1 LLRSGVRHR
10 PTEQLGRYQR
20 FKGTTEP
27 GRLQQ
32 RGIPPMIVD
41 LLEQFGSQCDATGAD
56 IAGPAEERHVAVEDA
71 LDQAR
76 KTLAGKPE

>member
-1 LLRSGVRHR
+1 MRGSGGERSRARGRVLVR
-10 PTEQLGRYQR
+10 LGGRLPSQR

-41 LLEQFGSQCDATGAD
+41 LLEQFGSAMRCHGA
-56 IAGPAEERHVAVEDA
+56 ERLMFDKAA
-71 LDQAR
+71 
-76 KTLAGKPE
+76 PI